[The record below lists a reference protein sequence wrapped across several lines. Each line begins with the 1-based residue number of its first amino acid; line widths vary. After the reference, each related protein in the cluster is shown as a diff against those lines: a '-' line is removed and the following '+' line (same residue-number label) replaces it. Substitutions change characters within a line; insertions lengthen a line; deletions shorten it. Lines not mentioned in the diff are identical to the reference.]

1 MFFKGILQSCDIV
14 ALIEICTLFI
24 VIKNSMLMIKKY
36 NTISSTLKL
45 T

>member
-24 VIKNSMLMIKKY
+24 AL
-36 NTISSTLKL
+36 TI
-45 T
+45 